1 MVFDSRMN
9 AILCWLHQIMEIKKQ
24 TAVKRN
30 YSTADGNG
38 STSRGSSPCSWAS
51 PRRRS
56 QPLWR
61 CICTRNFT
69 SCASLCSFVVDCL
82 YKVFSIRKYSSCES
96 SGKFEV
102 GAITWYPLLLYFHCF
117 PMYNQSRLLPFS
129 QIVFKRWKTVV
140 AGRIRAKFSEGKKKC
155 RNFALNNNSC
165 PLHMAF
171 FVLKNIF
178 REFSNIFFN
187 RWKK

>member
-1 MVFDSRMN
+1 
-9 AILCWLHQIMEIKKQ
+9 
-24 TAVKRN
+24 
-30 YSTADGNG
+30 
-38 STSRGSSPCSWAS
+38 
-51 PRRRS
+51 
-56 QPLWR
+56 
-61 CICTRNFT
+61 
-69 SCASLCSFVVDCL
+69 
-82 YKVFSIRKYSSCES
+82 
-96 SGKFEV
+96 
-102 GAITWYPLLLYFHCF
+102 
-117 PMYNQSRLLPFS
+117 MYNQSRLLPFS

-187 RWKK
+187 R

>member
-56 QPLWR
+56 QPLCR
-61 CICTRNFT
+61 CICSRN
-69 SCASLCSFVVDCL
+69 SCRAPPFV
-82 YKVFSIRKYSSCES
+82 
-96 SGKFEV
+96 
-102 GAITWYPLLLYFHCF
+102 PLWLIVSTEYFHAAFYGVILCLKTPRKF
-117 PMYNQSRLLPFS
+117 RGFQSCINRSFAPDWSWTLVLFWCWC
-129 QIVFKRWKTVV
+129 VFLRCY
-140 AGRIRAKFSEGKKKC
+140 AKKMWRKIIGFLTAIG
-155 RNFALNNNSC
+155 
-165 PLHMAF
+165 
-171 FVLKNIF
+171 V
-178 REFSNIFFN
+178 
-187 RWKK
+187 